1 MELDLDSDPFL
12 PSSQPESMLEFV
24 NSKGQ
29 PATRSTTGGWT
40 SALFIIGV
48 EVAERCAFYGISSNL
63 ITYLTGSLGEGTA
76 TAASQLNTWSGVAT
90 MLPLLGA
97 FIADSWLGRYRTIVY
112 ASLLY
117 ILGLGMLTVSSIIP
131 SFSNSHSSFQ
141 KPLFYFSLYFL
152 AFAQGGHKPCVQ
164 AFGADQFDHNDPQER
179 LSKNSFFNWWYFG
192 ICASGGVAVVTMSYV
207 QDNISWGLG
216 FGIPCGIMILAL
228 ILFLLGRRTY
238 RYFVLEKENPFIRV
252 GRSFVAL
259 ARSWKS
265 KGSCLVHETGDVNR
279 LPDEDNTE
287 PSAEEAK
294 SLLRLFPIW
303 ATCLIYGVLF
313 AQSSTFFTKQASTLD
328 RRIGKNFQVPPAA
341 LQVFIP
347 IAIICFIPVYD
358 KLLVPLTRKF
368 TGIPSGITM
377 LQRIGTGM
385 VLSLLAVVVAALVE
399 IKRLNAAK
407 EYGLV
412 DKPKVPIPM
421 RLWWMVP
428 QYALFGMADV
438 FTIVGLQEFFYDQ
451 VPDSLRSLGLAFYLS
466 VLGVG
471 SFISSFLISV
481 IDKISSKKGK
491 SWFSNNLNQAHL
503 DYFYWFLAG
512 LTGFEI
518 VLFLYFSKIYVY
530 RKKLCTYADV

>member
-1 MELDLDSDPFL
+1 MELDLDSDLFL

-40 SALFIIGV
+40 SAFFIVGI
-48 EVAERCAFYGISSNL
+48 EVAEKFAIYGISANL
-63 ITYLTGSLGEGTA
+63 ITYLTGPLGEGTA
-76 TAASQLNTWSGVAT
+76 TAASQLNTWSGVTT

-97 FIADSWLGRYRTIVY
+97 FIADSWLGRYRTVVY

-117 ILGLGMLTVSSIIP
+117 VLGLGMLTVSSIIP
-131 SFSNSHSSFQ
+131 SPSNRHSSFQ
-141 KPLFYFSLYFL
+141 KPLFFFSLYFL

-164 AFGADQFDHNDPQER
+164 AFGADQFDQNDLQER
-179 LSKNSFFNWWYFG
+179 LSKNSFFNWWYFS
-192 ICASGGVAVVTMSYV
+192 ICVSFSVAVVTMSYV

-216 FGIPCGIMILAL
+216 FGIPCGIMVLGL
-228 ILFLLGRRTY
+228 ILFLLGTRTY

-252 GRSFVAL
+252 RRSFVAL

-265 KGSCLVHETGDVNR
+265 KGSCLVRETGDVNR

-294 SLLRLFPIW
+294 GLLRLFPIW
-303 ATCLIYGVLF
+303 ATCVIYGVVF
-313 AQSSTFFTKQASTLD
+313 AQSSTLFTKQASTLD

-341 LQVFIP
+341 LQVFSS

-399 IKRLNAAK
+399 IKRLNTAK

-412 DKPKVPIPM
+412 DKPKAPIPM
-421 RLWWMVP
+421 SVWWMVP

-451 VPDSLRSLGLAFYLS
+451 VPDALHSLGLAFCPS

-471 SFISSFLISV
+471 SFTSSFLISV
-481 IDKISSKKGK
+481 IDKISSKNGK